1 MKQRVQV
8 ENCPVSIDGTYS
20 ERGFHGE
27 ILPLSEVGSD
37 FQQALLQRALNWSR
51 FVSAE
56 LANAPVRCFP
66 EGNAIVIDSPE
77 AAVSSAQ
84 LALLGC
90 YLRSEL
96 THSEPGPAKPERTK

>member
-1 MKQRVQV
+1 MNQRVQV
-8 ENCPVSIDGTYS
+8 EDCPIRIDGTYS
-20 ERGFHGE
+20 EHGFHGE

-37 FQQALLQRALNWSR
+37 FQRALLQRTLNWSR

-56 LANAPVRCFP
+56 LENAPVHCFP
-66 EGNAIVIDSPE
+66 EGSAIVIDSPE

-96 THSEPGPAKPERTK
+96 THSEPAPSKPGPTK